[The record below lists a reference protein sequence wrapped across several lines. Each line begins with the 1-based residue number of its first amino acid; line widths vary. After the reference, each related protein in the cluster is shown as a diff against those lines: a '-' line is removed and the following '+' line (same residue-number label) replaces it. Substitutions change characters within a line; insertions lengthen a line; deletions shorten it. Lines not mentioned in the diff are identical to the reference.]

1 MKRRKTRMRPAQRRA
16 VGISF
21 IERLA
26 RLVKASELLSS
37 VATKKHFR
45 PTYKRNTPMADLR
58 HNVFLFGDDARAV
71 IIGPYLCFGGPEN
84 LVPDSAERMTK
95 KQRRHLGMI
104 AWRLL
109 ITVPSGF
116 AGVETFVSRIKSRL
130 QGGHRQ

>member
-1 MKRRKTRMRPAQRRA
+1 MKPRKTLPRPAQLRA
-16 VGISF
+16 AGISYT
-21 IERLA
+21 ERRA

-45 PTYKRNTPMADLR
+45 PAYKRNTPMVRHR
-58 HNVFLFGDDARAV
+58 HNTFWFGDDVRAV

-84 LVPDSAERMTK
+84 LVPDSAERMTE
-95 KQRRHLGMI
+95 KQRRHLGII

-116 AGVETFVSRIKSRL
+116 AGVETFVSRIRSRL